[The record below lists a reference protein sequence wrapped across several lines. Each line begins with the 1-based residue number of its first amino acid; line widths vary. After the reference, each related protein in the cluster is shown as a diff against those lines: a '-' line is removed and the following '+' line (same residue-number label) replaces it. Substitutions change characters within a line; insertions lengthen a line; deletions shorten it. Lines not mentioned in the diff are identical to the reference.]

1 VRESVRARMTNHGR
15 TTKLLPVRMSLTATA
30 RSITGTLRQEVVI
43 DGRHRLITD
52 EPTHLGGEGCGP
64 APHELFPAALA
75 ACVSTTLVMYAG
87 NKGWDVGEV
96 AVDVDYDHHSTPRR
110 FEIAIRLGGDL
121 SDAQLERLDAVARAC
136 PLRRSIEAGV
146 EFVES
151 IERNVDATRRPGAS
165 RPSPR
170 LRPGARVIRN
180 RDQRPPRL
188 SGRPSVPTS
197 RERRPQ

>member
-1 VRESVRARMTNHGR
+1 MRAG
-15 TTKLLPVRMSLTATA
+15 AA
-30 RSITGTLRQEVVI
+30 RII
-43 DGRHRLITD
+43 
-52 EPTHLGGEGCGP
+52 
-64 APHELFPAALA
+64 PAALA

-180 RDQRPPRL
+180 RDQRPPD
-188 SGRPSVPTS
+188 
-197 RERRPQ
+197 